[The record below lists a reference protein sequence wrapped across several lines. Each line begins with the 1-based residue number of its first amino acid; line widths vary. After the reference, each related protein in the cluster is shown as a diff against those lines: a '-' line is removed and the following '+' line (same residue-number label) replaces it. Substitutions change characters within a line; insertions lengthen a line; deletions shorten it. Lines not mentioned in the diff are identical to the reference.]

1 MSAPNPAA
9 GVTLDRAELAAVL
22 AGLRLLQSSQAVPA
36 SITDIQT
43 DGGEVEPLSLEQI
56 DALCE
61 RINSEGGGV

>member
-9 GVTLDRAELAAVL
+9 GVALDRAELAAVL

-36 SITDIQT
+36 GITDIQT

-61 RINSEGGGV
+61 RINSEGGEV